1 VTGRGEDPPDRGG
14 DGDGDEQ
21 PPDPL
26 ARWIAISLA
35 AIALLGAGLA
45 ILQTN
50 ASNDESNTARQ
61 TTRTA
66 VEALRAG
73 VVENAARRLER
84 DIEAERAD
92 LLRRQEAAARQAGGA
107 GAATRTLSPEEL
119 AAAVEE
125 TGGDLPGRRTEQ
137 ELGRLQGESE
147 RLTLTQAALAETR
160 VTWNDRST
168 QYTTA
173 IAMLAV
179 ALFLVGFSLVL
190 RGRLRRAFYALG
202 LAMALVTVA
211 WSADIYSLPIPE
223 TPEAAIA
230 ATARGTVDASG
241 GRQRRAIEEFT
252 RAIEIDG
259 DYAVPYSRRAIARAL
274 EANPDLLATGAVTGD
289 GAAVAEALAD
299 ARRALELGA
308 TRDVPTLT
316 LLATFAFYSGEYGA
330 ALAAAD
336 EAIAVND
343 QVADIR
349 LLRSA
354 SQVGRGDA
362 AGARASLEGALRLFS
377 GSDPSERTRGLAAEY
392 ATYLEQVIADAPS
405 RADLARAL
413 EQRIVAVETGFNLDR
428 PVSGAAPPRGSATV
442 HGLRYADGRL
452 RLRLRWDDLPA
463 GTALSAIGF
472 ERPATGAA
480 WVQPPGLAL
489 FRTVGG
495 SGGEAVSVAL
505 ERACTPTRV
514 RVDVSLDGALTE
526 SVTGPGGAPIC

>member
-1 VTGRGEDPPDRGG
+1 MSGPAEGPPDRDAAGG
-14 DGDGDEQ
+14 GE

-35 AIALLGAGLA
+35 AIAVAGAGLA

-66 VEALRAG
+66 VAALRAG

-84 DIEAERAD
+84 DIDAERAD
-92 LLRRQEAAARQAGGA
+92 LVRRQEAAVRQARGA
-107 GAATRTLSPEEL
+107 GASTGALSPEEL

-147 RLTLTQAALAETR
+147 RLTLAQAALAETR

-190 RGRLRRAFYALG
+190 SGRLRRGFYGLG
-202 LAMALVTVA
+202 LAMALATLA
-211 WSADIYSLPIPE
+211 WSAYIYSLPIPE
-223 TPEAAIA
+223 TPEAAVA

-259 DYAVPYSRRAIARAL
+259 DYAVPYSRRAVARAL

-289 GAAVAEALAD
+289 GAAVADALAD
-299 ARRALELGA
+299 ARRALELGG
-308 TRDVPTLT
+308 TRDVLTLT
-316 LLATFAFYSGEYGA
+316 LLATFAFSSGEYDA
-330 ALAAAD
+330 AIAAAD

-354 SQVGRGDA
+354 AQAGRGDA
-362 AGARASLEGALRLFS
+362 AAARSSLEEALRPLS
-377 GSDPSERTRGLAAEY
+377 GSDPSERTRGLAAKY
-392 ATYLEQVIADAPS
+392 LTYLEQVIAAPPS
-405 RADLARAL
+405 RAGLARAL
-413 EQRIVAVETGFNLDR
+413 ERRVVAVETRFNLDR
-428 PVSGAAPPRGSATV
+428 PVSGAPPSRGSATV
-442 HGLRYADGRL
+442 QGLRYADGRL
-452 RLRLRWDDLPA
+452 RLRLRWEGLPP

-472 ERPATGAA
+472 ERPAAGAA

-495 SGGEAVSVAL
+495 SGQEAVSVAL
-505 ERACTPTRV
+505 ERACPPTRV
-514 RVDVSLDGALTE
+514 RVDVFLDGALTE
-526 SVTGPGGAPIC
+526 SATGPGSPPGC